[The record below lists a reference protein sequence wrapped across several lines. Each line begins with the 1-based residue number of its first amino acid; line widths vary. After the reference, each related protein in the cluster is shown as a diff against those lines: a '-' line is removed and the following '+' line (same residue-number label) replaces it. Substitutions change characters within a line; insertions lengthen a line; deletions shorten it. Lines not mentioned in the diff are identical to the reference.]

1 MVFLPPGKHL
11 EYGTVLGD
19 ERAILNEKEDASHGS
34 FEHLADGTVQ
44 GVQEEGELLAPAH
57 MGSREFDAA
66 QKSRTSGGNLG
77 QVLLADDARD
87 VPRGV
92 IATDDAPVVQEA
104 DDGAQRLIRGAL
116 VQFVRFAGV
125 KREGGPLNRAPR
137 MSILAET
144 LVLQAL
150 SVALQ
155 QDKDITPQQY
165 VKWHPGGSLGKLRED
180 EKK

>member
-1 MVFLPPGKHL
+1 MAFLPPGKHL

-104 DDGAQRLIRGAL
+104 DDGPQRLVRRILIQL
-116 VQFVRFAGV
+116 VCLAGIEGEGLGSTVLPDVIERRAVGDTGFAHV
-125 KREGGPLNRAPR
+125 NEGQ
-137 MSILAET
+137 AEFAARCRNPGT
-144 LVLQAL
+144 GRQA
-150 SVALQ
+150 AGQ
-155 QDKDITPQQY
+155 GIF
-165 VKWHPGGSLGKLRED
+165 G
-180 EKK
+180 